1 MFKSFNVNMM
11 LFVLLVAVI
20 VCMPDIATAAPFDS
34 LKDAGNTIF
43 KGLRKIIYPASA
55 IGIITICMGGF
66 FGNINWKWLTAIIV
80 GLVIISCCV
89 AFVSIFAPEESASA
103 IASDVMTGK

>member
-1 MFKSFNVNMM
+1 MFKSFNINVM
-11 LFVLLVAVI
+11 LFVMLVAFI
-20 VCMPDIATAAPFDS
+20 VCLPDIADAAPFDA
-34 LKDAGNTIF
+34 LKESGKTIF

-80 GLVIISCCV
+80 GLVVISCCV
-89 AFVSIFAPEESASA
+89 AFVSLFAPEAASSMEPD
-103 IASDVMTGK
+103 IMSGK